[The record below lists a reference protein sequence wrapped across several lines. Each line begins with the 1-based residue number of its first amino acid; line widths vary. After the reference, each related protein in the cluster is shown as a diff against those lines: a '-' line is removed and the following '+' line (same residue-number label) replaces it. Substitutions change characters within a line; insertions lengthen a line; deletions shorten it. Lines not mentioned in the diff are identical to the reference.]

1 MLIVSQA
8 VISNGIKE
16 KSAVVGGVISSLG
29 DFVKKTPIR
38 NFIKKHPIGTVFNVS
53 YTVFG
58 YGTGDEKFDADS
70 DEANYIEKL
79 IKKEPDTFTKLSKQL
94 GSGEF
99 SEASKEEFYEQ

>member
-8 VISNGIKE
+8 LISVGAKE
-16 KSAVVGGVISSLG
+16 KTAVVGGIVSSLS
-29 DFVKKTPIR
+29 DFLKKAPIR
-38 NFIKKHPIGTVFNVS
+38 NFIKKHPVGTVFNVS

-58 YGTGDEKFDADS
+58 YGAGDEKFDADS

-79 IKKEPDTFTKLSKQL
+79 IKKEPDTFNELSKQI

-99 SEASKEEFYEQ
+99 TEASKEEFYE